1 MASSAASQRSARAR
15 MSIGEALAQLKS
27 EFPDED
33 IKESKIRFLESEGL
47 VEPERTPS
55 GYRKYSEQDM
65 ARLRYILRAQREQYL
80 PLKVIKEHLDAID
93 RGLEVRAGPDFGPSV
108 PRVVLTGDGLP
119 TSESY
124 GPDRGDLRISRRE
137 LVKTADITDE
147 LLEQL
152 EAYGLVRSRT
162 GSAHFD
168 GESLLIART
177 AGELAAF
184 GIEPRHMRA
193 FKTAADREVGLV
205 EQVVSP
211 IRHSREKGAEGRAA
225 QSINEIAALSVRLH
239 ASLVKVGLRSLR

>member
-1 MASSAASQRSARAR
+1 MASSAASRAR

-55 GYRKYSEQDM
+55 GYRKYSDQDM
-65 ARLRYILRAQREQYL
+65 ERLRYILRAQKEQYL

-93 RGLEVRAGPDFGPSV
+93 RGLEVSPGPGFGPTV
-108 PRVVLTGDGLP
+108 PRVILAGDGLP

-137 LVKTADITDE
+137 LIKTAEITEE
-147 LLEQL
+147 LLGQL
-152 EAYGLVRSRT
+152 EAYGLVRTRT

-184 GIEPRHMRA
+184 GIEPRHLRA

-211 IRHSREKGAEGRAA
+211 IRRSREDGAEGRAA
-225 QSINEIAALSVRLH
+225 QAINEIAALSVRLH

>member
-1 MASSAASQRSARAR
+1 

-55 GYRKYSEQDM
+55 GYRKYSDQDM
-65 ARLRYILRAQREQYL
+65 ERLRYILRAQKEQYL

-93 RGLEVRAGPDFGPSV
+93 RGLEVSPGPGFGPTV
-108 PRVVLTGDGLP
+108 PRVILAGDGLP

-124 GPDRGDLRISRRE
+124 DRGDLRISRRE
-137 LVKTADITDE
+137 LIKTAEITEE
-147 LLEQL
+147 LLGQL
-152 EAYGLVRSRT
+152 EAYGLVRTRT

-184 GIEPRHMRA
+184 GIEPRHLRA

-211 IRHSREKGAEGRAA
+211 IRRSREDGAEGRAA
-225 QSINEIAALSVRLH
+225 QAINEIAALSVRLH

>member
-1 MASSAASQRSARAR
+1 

-55 GYRKYSEQDM
+55 GYRKYSDQDM
-65 ARLRYILRAQREQYL
+65 QRLRYILRAQKEQYL

-93 RGLEVRAGPDFGPSV
+93 RGLEVNAGPGFGPTV
-108 PRVVLTGDGLP
+108 PRVVLAGDGLP
-119 TSESY
+119 ASESY

-137 LVKTADITDE
+137 LVKTAEITED

-152 EAYGLVRSRT
+152 EAYGLVRTRT

-184 GIEPRHMRA
+184 GIEPRHLRA

-211 IRHSREKGAEGRAA
+211 IRRSREDGAEGRAA
-225 QSINEIAALSVRLH
+225 QAINEIAALSVRLH